1 VSDLESPHAVLIFQN
16 DRLAHANSRSAELC
30 GLSIEQLH
38 GKRLQDVLALFSPPD
53 NKRLND
59 LLQGNQAGGLSL
71 TVVDCCI
78 LSQSVRCFWVDVL
91 VNSVLFQGKPALQM
105 VWFEKS
111 THREIEDQLRQ
122 HIQRLLVLHEID
134 HAALSVQSERETAA
148 AALRYIG
155 PLVPGYR
162 MSMVCLV
169 DPSSGQADLLA
180 SDEGVMD
187 FVDTP
192 EALNFAQM
200 SLVSCAADLERLHQ
214 SQPFIVQDLQTIADH
229 APVEQLLLARD
240 IRSVLSAPL
249 YWGGTLHGLLKL
261 FSTSPDVFEDERVR
275 IVQEIAD
282 SLAVAIQ
289 QAQLRQA
296 EQQRH
301 QEAEVMRDLMAAQAS
316 AGNLKQTLEAV
327 LVNLHNVIHYDR
339 ASLFLVNE
347 NEQIVNPHGDSELDH
362 PGRAFSESNP
372 LVNQLREAKE
382 PIIVSDI
389 QDDSRFEG
397 LPDLQSVH
405 GWLGAPLYV
414 NDEMIGFLSL
424 GSLESDAYHPE
435 NAERLRVFAA
445 QVAQVLE
452 KAWLNEQTQRRSE
465 ELEVLSNISFA
476 LGQAETGENTLF
488 AVAEQVA
495 RFFNAQ
501 SGVFLFPDRNSS
513 ELVVKA
519 SLDEACL
526 GLTCPRQEDLIWQT
540 YNSGE
545 ASLVPDFRRV
555 AGQPA
560 ASTYRALFGT
570 VGSFVLVPLKSA
582 GDVFGVLGFG
592 FDRPRRVSAEN
603 VHLFQAVAEIVGA
616 SLRRAVVLEGLEK
629 QVDIRTQHL
638 STLYEINAIAS
649 EPLNLESILTQV
661 LKITLDSMTSQIG
674 TVHFLDE
681 EENQFNLAAQIGL
694 SDELRPYLEKINA
707 QERFWSRLLQ
717 SSSPLVIPDTSE
729 ALTRSSSETVPGEL
743 PAEFAILAN
752 AGQRAYIGAPI
763 RAKGQVLGLLSL
775 FDRTI
780 LDYSLE
786 DITLFMTIADQIGSS
801 VERARLMKQ
810 AEIAAVVQERQRLA
824 RELHDSVTQLLYS
837 QVLFA
842 GAGLKVLH
850 QGDSVLA
857 EQHLTRIDQ
866 AAQQALKEMRLLVYQ
881 LRPSDYLD
889 EGLVGALERR
899 LQAVE
904 KRTSLN
910 ARLIVEGK
918 LNLDEAEEVA
928 LYRIA
933 EEALNN
939 TLKHAQAQ
947 SVSITLHGLDSRVI
961 LEIVDNGIGFDL
973 QQASCAGGVG
983 LSSMRERTAALGG
996 QIEIHSQPGH
1006 GTHIQVTIE
1015 VPQ

>member
-1 VSDLESPHAVLIFQN
+1 LFDGQQLSRLLPASTASDLDALLINRPFIIQDFQTCA
-16 DRLAHANSRSAELC
+16 D
-30 GLSIEQLH
+30 
-38 GKRLQDVLALFSPPD
+38 
-53 NKRLND
+53 
-59 LLQGNQAGGLSL
+59 
-71 TVVDCCI
+71 
-78 LSQSVRCFWVDVL
+78 
-91 VNSVLFQGKPALQM
+91 PAP
-105 VWFEKS
+105 
-111 THREIEDQLRQ
+111 IA
-122 HIQRLLVLHEID
+122 RLLKDKGIR
-134 HAALSVQSERETAA
+134 AQ
-148 AALRYIG
+148 
-155 PLVPGYR
+155 LV
-162 MSMVCLV
+162 
-169 DPSSGQADLLA
+169 
-180 SDEGVMD
+180 
-187 FVDTP
+187 
-192 EALNFAQM
+192 
-200 SLVSCAADLERLHQ
+200 
-214 SQPFIVQDLQTIADH
+214 
-229 APVEQLLLARD
+229 
-240 IRSVLSAPL
+240 APL
-249 YWGGTLHGLLKL
+249 CWEGRLHGLLNL
-261 FSTSPDVFEDERVR
+261 YSTFPGVFLAEQAQ
-275 IVQEIAD
+275 IAQEIAD

-289 QAQLRQA
+289 QAHLRQA
-296 EQQRH
+296 EQQRR
-301 QEAEVMRDLMAAQAS
+301 QEAEMMRDLMAALAS

-327 LVNLHNVIHYDR
+327 LVNLHHIIHYDR

-347 NEQIVNPHGDSELDH
+347 NEQIVNPHGETELDH
-362 PGRAFSESNP
+362 PGRAFSENNP
-372 LVNQLREAKE
+372 LVKQMRQAKE
-382 PIIVSDI
+382 PFIVGDI
-389 QDDSRFEG
+389 QGDPRFEG
-397 LPDLQSVH
+397 LPDLQAVR
-405 GWLGAPLYV
+405 GWLGAPLFV
-414 NDEMIGFLSL
+414 GEEMIGFLSL
-424 GSLESDAYHPE
+424 GSLEQDAYNMG
-435 NAERLRVFAA
+435 NAERLKVFAA

-501 SGVFLFPDRNSS
+501 SGVFLFPDRSAT

-519 SLDEACL
+519 SLNEANL
-526 GLTCPRQEDLIWQT
+526 GLSYPAQDDLIWQT
-540 YNSGE
+540 YNNGE
-545 ASLVPDFRRV
+545 VTLVPDFRRIT
-555 AGQPA
+555 GQPNA
-560 ASTYRALFGT
+560 NTYRTLFGA

-603 VHLFQAVAEIVGA
+603 VHLFKAVAEIVGA

-649 EPLNLESILTQV
+649 EPLDLETILIQV
-661 LKITLDSMTSQIG
+661 LKITLESMTSQIG

-681 EENQFNLAAQIGL
+681 EERQFHLAAQIGL
-694 SDELRPYLEKINA
+694 ADDLRPALEKIDA
-707 QERFWSRLLQ
+707 RERFWSRLLH
-717 SSSPLVIPDTSE
+717 SSSPLVIPDTTQE
-729 ALTRSSSETVPGEL
+729 IARSSSESIPVEL
-743 PAEFAILAN
+743 PAEFAILAK
-752 AGQRAYIGAPI
+752 AGQRAFIGAPI
-763 RAKGQVLGLLSL
+763 RAKGQLLGLLSL

-786 DITLFMTIADQIGSS
+786 DITLFMTIADQIGSL

-850 QGDSVLA
+850 QGDSSLA
-857 EQHLTRIDQ
+857 EQHLARIDQ

-904 KRTSLN
+904 NRTSLN
-910 ARLIVEGK
+910 ARLIIEGK

-939 TLKHAQAQ
+939 TLKHAQAH

-961 LEIVDNGIGFDL
+961 LEIVDDGIGFDPRKA
-973 QQASCAGGVG
+973 ASSGGVG
-983 LSSMRERTAALGG
+983 LSSMRERTSALGG
-996 QIEIHSQPGH
+996 QIEIHSQPGK
-1006 GTHIQVTIE
+1006 GTHILVKIE

>member
-1 VSDLESPHAVLIFQN
+1 MTDLESSH
-16 DRLAHANSRSAELC
+16 
-30 GLSIEQLH
+30 
-38 GKRLQDVLALFSPPD
+38 
-53 NKRLND
+53 
-59 LLQGNQAGGLSL
+59 
-71 TVVDCCI
+71 
-78 LSQSVRCFWVDVL
+78 
-91 VNSVLFQGKPALQM
+91 
-105 VWFEKS
+105 S
-111 THREIEDQLRQ
+111 THREIEDQLRGQ
-122 HIQRLLVLHEID
+122 VQRLQVLHEID
-134 HAALSVQSERETAA
+134 HAALSAQSEHGTAA
-148 AALRYIG
+148 AALRYIA

-162 MSMVCLV
+162 LSIVYLV
-169 DPSSGQADLLA
+169 DQKSNTVRLVA
-180 SDEGVMD
+180 SDGDVVD
-187 FVDTP
+187 FTNLFEEQSFP
-192 EALNFAQM
+192 QIMHASSM
-200 SLVSCAADLERLHQ
+200 SELECLQ
-214 SQPFIVQDLQTIADH
+214 KNQAFVIQDLQTLPEH
-229 APVEQLLLARD
+229 GPVGRFLSERGIRAMLA
-240 IRSVLSAPL
+240 APL
-249 YWGGTLHGLLKL
+249 CWGGALHGLLTL
-261 FSTSPDVFEDERVR
+261 YSAAPDVFPTEFNQ
-275 IVQEIAD
+275 IAQEIAD

-289 QAQLRQA
+289 QAHLRQA
-296 EQQRH
+296 EQQRR
-301 QEAEVMRDLMAAQAS
+301 QEAEVMRDLMAALAS

-327 LVNLHNVIHYDR
+327 LVNLHNLIHYDR

-347 NEQIVNPHGDSELDH
+347 NEQIVNPRGETDPDH

-372 LVNQLREAKE
+372 LVNQLRQAKE
-382 PIIVSDI
+382 PFIVSDI
-389 QDDSRFEG
+389 QGDPRFEG
-397 LPDLQSVH
+397 LPDLHSVR
-405 GWLGAPLYV
+405 GWLGAPLFV
-414 NDEMIGFLSL
+414 GEEMIGFLSL
-424 GSLESDAYHPE
+424 GSLEPDAYNPE
-435 NAERLRVFAA
+435 NVERLKVFAA

-452 KAWLNEQTQRRSE
+452 KAWLNEQTQRRTE
-465 ELEVLSNISFA
+465 ELEVLSNISFT

-495 RFFNAQ
+495 RFFDAQ
-501 SGVFLFPDRNSS
+501 SGVFLFPDRNTN

-519 SLDEACL
+519 SLNEASL
-526 GLTCPRQEDLIWQT
+526 GLTCPVQDDLIWQT

-545 ASLVPDFRRV
+545 TSLVPDFRRV

-560 ASTYRALFGT
+560 AATYRALFGAA
-570 VGSFVLVPLKSA
+570 GSFVLVPLKSA

-592 FDRPRRVSAEN
+592 FDHLRRVSAEN
-603 VHLFQAVAEIVGA
+603 VHLFKAVAEIVGA

-649 EPLNLESILTQV
+649 EPLDLESILTQV
-661 LKITLDSMTSQIG
+661 LKITLESMTSQIG
-674 TVHFLDE
+674 TVHFLDKE
-681 EENQFNLAAQIGL
+681 EHQFNLAAQIGL
-694 SDELRPYLEKINA
+694 ADDLRPCLERINA
-707 QERFWSRLLQ
+707 HERFWSRLLQ
-717 SSSPLVIPDTSE
+717 SSSPLVIPDTTQE
-729 ALTRSSSETVPGEL
+729 INRSGPESNSVEL
-743 PAEFAILAN
+743 PAEFATLAK

-842 GAGLKVLH
+842 GAGLKVLR
-850 QGDSVLA
+850 QGDNGLV
-857 EQHLTRIDQ
+857 EQHLARIDQ

-904 KRTSLN
+904 NRTSLK

-918 LNLDEAEEVA
+918 LNLDETEEVA

-939 TLKHAQAQ
+939 TLKHAQAC
-947 SVSITLHGLDSRVI
+947 SVSITLRGLDSRVI
-961 LEIVDNGIGFDL
+961 LEIIDDGIGFDP
-973 QQASCAGGVG
+973 QQAVCSGGVG
-983 LSSMRERTAALGG
+983 LSSMRERTSALGG
-996 QIEIHSQPGH
+996 QIGIHSEPGH
-1006 GTHIQVTIE
+1006 GTHILVTIE

>member
-1 VSDLESPHAVLIFQN
+1 MIRKDNLLPGET
-16 DRLAHANSRSAELC
+16 E
-30 GLSIEQLH
+30 EQLLQRVH
-38 GKRLQDVLALFSPPD
+38 RLQ
-53 NKRLND
+53 
-59 LLQGNQAGGLSL
+59 
-71 TVVDCCI
+71 
-78 LSQSVRCFWVDVL
+78 
-91 VNSVLFQGKPALQM
+91 
-105 VWFEKS
+105 
-111 THREIEDQLRQ
+111 
-122 HIQRLLVLHEID
+122 VLHEID
-134 HAALSVQSERETAA
+134 HAALSVQSEYETSA
-148 AALRYIG
+148 AALRYIA
-155 PLVPGYR
+155 PLVPGYQL
-162 MSMVCLV
+162 SIVCTV
-169 DPSSGQADLLA
+169 DPDSGLVKRLA
-180 SDEGVMD
+180 SDGDMQGFNHLFEGRQLSHTLPTSTVGELD
-187 FVDTP
+187 
-192 EALNFAQM
+192 
-200 SLVSCAADLERLHQ
+200 RLQ
-214 SQPFIVQDLQTIADH
+214 NKQPLIVQDLRALH
-229 APVEQLLLARD
+229 ELGPVERLMTENGMRAMLA
-240 IRSVLSAPL
+240 APL
-249 YWGGTLHGLLKL
+249 CWDGELHGLLIL
-261 FSTSPDVFEDERVR
+261 FSTIPDVFPTERAQ
-275 IVQEIAD
+275 IAQEVAD

-289 QAQLRQA
+289 QASLRQA
-296 EQQRH
+296 EQQRRE
-301 QEAEVMRDLMAAQAS
+301 EAEMMRDLMAALAS

-327 LVNLHNVIHYDR
+327 LVNLHNIIHYDR

-347 NEQIVNPHGDSELDH
+347 NEQIVNPRGEIDLDH

-372 LVNQLREAKE
+372 LVNQLRQAKE
-382 PIIVSDI
+382 PFIVDDI
-389 QDDSRFEG
+389 QGDARFEG
-397 LPDLQSVH
+397 LPDLQAVR

-414 NDEMIGFLSL
+414 GEEMIGFLSL
-424 GSLESDAYHPE
+424 GSLERDAYHLE
-435 NAERLRVFAA
+435 NAERLKVFAA
-445 QVAQVLE
+445 QVAQVME

-488 AVAEQVA
+488 SVAEQVA

-501 SGVFLFPDRNSS
+501 SGVFLFPDRNAT

-519 SLDEACL
+519 SLNEASL
-526 GLTCPRQEDLIWQT
+526 GLSCPVQDDLIWQT

-545 ASLVPDFRRV
+545 VSLVPDFRRIS
-555 AGQPA
+555 GQPHTN
-560 ASTYRALFGT
+560 TYRKLFGT

-603 VHLFQAVAEIVGA
+603 VHLFIAVAEIVGA

-649 EPLNLESILTQV
+649 EPLDLEVMLTQV
-661 LKITLDSMTSQIG
+661 LKITLESMTSQIG

-681 EENQFNLAAQIGL
+681 EEQQFNLAAQIGL
-694 SDELRPYLEKINA
+694 SDDLRPYLEEIDA
-707 QERFWSRLLQ
+707 RERFWNRLLQ
-717 SSSPLVIPDTSE
+717 SPSPLVIPDTTQEVSRSGSE
-729 ALTRSSSETVPGEL
+729 SIPVEL
-743 PAEFAILAN
+743 PAEFAILAK
-752 AGQRAYIGAPI
+752 AGQRAFIGAPI

-850 QGDSVLA
+850 QGDSGLA
-857 EQHLTRIDQ
+857 EQHLARIDQ

-904 KRTSLN
+904 NRTSLN
-910 ARLIVEGK
+910 AQLVVEGK

-939 TLKHAQAQ
+939 ILKHAQAR
-947 SVSITLHGLDSRVI
+947 SVSIILRGLDSRVI
-961 LEIVDNGIGFDL
+961 LEVVDDGIGFDQ
-973 QQASCAGGVG
+973 QQAAGSGGVG
-983 LSSMRERTAALGG
+983 LSSMRERTSALGG
-996 QIEIHSQPGH
+996 QIKIDSQPGK
-1006 GTHIQVTIE
+1006 GTHILVIFE

>member
-1 VSDLESPHAVLIFQN
+1 VTDLESPHAVLIFQRG
-16 DRLAHANSRSAELC
+16 RLVHANSRSAELC
-30 GLSIEQLH
+30 GFAVE
-38 GKRLQDVLALFSPPD
+38 RLRGMRLEDALALFSSPD
-53 NKRLND
+53 RERLNELFLD
-59 LLQGNQAGGLSL
+59 VHVDGPSETQ
-71 TVVDCCI
+71 VDCC
-78 LSQSVRCFWVDVL
+78 LQRQDGRCIWVDVL
-91 VNSVLFQGKPALQM
+91 VNRILFQGAPASQM
-105 VWFEKS
+105 VWIDNS
-111 THREIEDQLRQ
+111 PRREIEDQLRQ
-122 HIQRLLVLHEID
+122 HVQRLQILHEID
-134 HAALSVQSERETAA
+134 HAALSVQSEHETAA

-162 MSMVCLV
+162 LSMVCLV
-169 DPSSGQADLLA
+169 DPESGQAELLA
-180 SDEGVMD
+180 SDGGGLD
-187 FVDTP
+187 FFNFP
-192 EALNFAQM
+192 ESLKIPQMALV
-200 SLVSCAADLERLHQ
+200 LCAADLERLQ
-214 SQPFIVQDLQTIADH
+214 QNQPFIIQDLKTIANH
-229 APVEQLLLARD
+229 GPVERLLLEKD

-249 YWGGTLHGLLKL
+249 CWGEALHGLLNL
-261 FSTSPDVFEDERVR
+261 YSASPDVFTEELAQ
-275 IVQEIAD
+275 IAQEIAD

-289 QAQLRQA
+289 QAHLRQA
-296 EQQRH
+296 EQQRR
-301 QEAEVMRDLMAAQAS
+301 QEAEVMRDLMAALAS

-327 LVNLHNVIHYDR
+327 LVNLHNVIRYDR

-347 NEQIVNPHGDSELDH
+347 NEQIVNPRSDTELDH

-372 LVNQLREAKE
+372 LVNQLRQAKE
-382 PIIVSDI
+382 PVIVSDI
-389 QDDSRFEG
+389 QGDPRFEG

-414 NDEMIGFLSL
+414 GDEMIGFLSL
-424 GSLESDAYHPE
+424 GSLEPDAYNPD

-501 SGVFLFPDRNSS
+501 SGVFLFPDRNAS

-519 SLDEACL
+519 SLNEASL
-526 GLTCPRQEDLIWQT
+526 GLTCPVQDDLIWQT

-560 ASTYRALFGT
+560 ASTYRALFGV

-603 VHLFQAVAEIVGA
+603 VHLFKAVAEIVGA

-661 LKITLDSMTSQIG
+661 LKITLESMTSQIG

-681 EENQFNLAAQIGL
+681 EEYQFNLAAQIGL
-694 SDELRPYLEKINA
+694 ADDLRPCLEKINA
-707 QERFWSRLLQ
+707 RERFWSRLLQ
-717 SSSPLVIPDTSE
+717 SSSPLVIPDTTQEMTLSGSE
-729 ALTRSSSETVPGEL
+729 SVPVEL
-743 PAEFAILAN
+743 PAEFATLAK
-752 AGQRAYIGAPI
+752 AGQRAFIGAPI

-810 AEIAAVVQERQRLA
+810 AEIAAVIQERQRLA

-850 QGDSVLA
+850 QGDSTLA
-857 EQHLTRIDQ
+857 EQHLARIDQ

-947 SVSITLHGLDSRVI
+947 SVSIILHGLDSRVI
-961 LEIVDNGIGFDL
+961 LEIVDDGIGFEQ
-973 QQASCAGGVG
+973 QQAACSGGVG

-1006 GTHIQVTIE
+1006 GTHILVTIE

>member
-1 VSDLESPHAVLIFQN
+1 MFEPESPHAVLIFQN
-16 DRLAHANSRSAELC
+16 GQLVQYNLRSAELC
-30 GLSIEQLH
+30 GLTVL
-38 GKRLQDVLALFSPPD
+38 RLRDMRLEEALELFLPPD
-53 NKRLND
+53 HERINNLCVD
-59 LLQGNQAGGLSL
+59 IQSGGQSG
-71 TVVDCCI
+71 TIVDCC
-78 LSQSVRCFWVDVL
+78 LQNQLGSCVWVDVM
-91 VNSVLFQGKPALQM
+91 VNRVLFEGKSAVQM
-105 VWFEKS
+105 LWIDNS
-111 THREIEDQLRQ
+111 PRREIENQLRQ
-122 HIQRLLVLHEID
+122 HVQRLQILHEID
-134 HAALSVQSERETAA
+134 HAALSVQNVYETAA
-148 AALRYIG
+148 AALRYIS
-155 PLVPGYR
+155 PLIPGYR
-162 MSMVCLV
+162 MSNVCLV
-169 DPSSGQADLLA
+169 DRITGKVELLA
-180 SDEGVMD
+180 SDGQMPD
-187 FVDTP
+187 FRLDSDENRLSELLPALTAGALESAQPNQPVIQQNLP
-192 EALNFAQM
+192 ESPGQ
-200 SLVSCAADLERLHQ
+200 SRVERL
-214 SQPFIVQDLQTIADH
+214 LT
-229 APVEQLLLARD
+229 EQGVNAVLA
-240 IRSVLSAPL
+240 APL
-249 YWGGTLHGLLKL
+249 YWDGVLHGLLNL
-261 FSTSPDVFEDERVR
+261 YSAVPQVFSTELAQ
-275 IVQEIAD
+275 IAQEIAD

-289 QAQLRQA
+289 QAHLRQA
-296 EQQRH
+296 EQQRR
-301 QEAEVMRDLMAAQAS
+301 QEAEVMRDLMAALAS
-316 AGNLKQTLEAV
+316 AGDLKQTLEAV
-327 LVNLHNVIHYDR
+327 LLNLHNVIHYDR

-347 NEQIVNPHGDSELDH
+347 NEQIVNPRGETDSDH
-362 PGRAFSESNP
+362 PGRAFNESNP
-372 LVNQLREAKE
+372 LVNQLRLAKQ
-382 PIIVSDI
+382 PFIVSDI
-389 QDDSRFEG
+389 QGDPRFEG
-397 LPDLQSVH
+397 LPDLQSVR

-414 NDEMIGFLSL
+414 GEEMIGFLSL
-424 GSLESDAYHPE
+424 GSLEPAAYHAE

-501 SGVFLFPDRNSS
+501 SGVFLFPDRAAT

-519 SLDEACL
+519 SLNEASL
-526 GLTCPRQEDLIWQT
+526 GLSCPSQDDLIWQT

-570 VGSFVLVPLKSA
+570 VGSFVLVPLKSG

-592 FDRPRRVSAEN
+592 FDRPRRVSTEN
-603 VHLFQAVAEIVGA
+603 VHLFKAVAEIVGA

-629 QVDIRTQHL
+629 QVDVRTQHL

-649 EPLNLESILTQV
+649 ESLDLESILTQV
-661 LKITLDSMTSQIG
+661 LKITLESMTSQIG

-681 EENQFNLAAQIGL
+681 DKAQFNLVAQIGL
-694 SDELRPYLEKINA
+694 ADGLRSCLEKIDA
-707 QERFWSRLLQ
+707 RERFWSRLLL
-717 SSSPLVIPDTSE
+717 SSSPLVIPDTTQEVARSGLE
-729 ALTRSSSETVPGEL
+729 ALPVEL
-743 PAEFAILAN
+743 PAEFAILAK
-752 AGQRAYIGAPI
+752 AGQRAFIGAPI

-842 GAGLKVLH
+842 GAGLKVLN
-850 QGDSVLA
+850 QGDSGLA
-857 EQHLTRIDQ
+857 EQHLARIDQ

-904 KRTSLN
+904 NRTSLN

-928 LYRIA
+928 LYRIT

-939 TLKHAQAQ
+939 ILKHAQAQ
-947 SVSITLHGLDSRVI
+947 TVSITLHGLDSRVI
-961 LEIVDNGIGFDL
+961 LEIVDDGIGFDQ
-973 QQASCAGGVG
+973 QQAACSGGVG
-983 LSSMRERTAALGG
+983 LSSMRERTSALGG
-996 QIEIHSQPGH
+996 QFEIHSQPGK
-1006 GTHIQVTIE
+1006 GTHILVTIE